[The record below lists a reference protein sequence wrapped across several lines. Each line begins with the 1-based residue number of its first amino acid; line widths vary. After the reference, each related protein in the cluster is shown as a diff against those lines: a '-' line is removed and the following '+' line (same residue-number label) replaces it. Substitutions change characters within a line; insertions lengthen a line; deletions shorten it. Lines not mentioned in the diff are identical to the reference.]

1 MRLSVRILL
10 CFLALPPLYARETKV
25 QRESLQC
32 YIERM
37 QQQNPD
43 LKPGSV
49 GSLWTDNGK
58 LVGIGADYKAA
69 RVGDLITILV
79 VQDVTAQNTGNVS
92 TARSFSASSG
102 ITALPAGVST
112 SKVSDL
118 FSPTST
124 QSLSGKTQ
132 AATSSTLRTS
142 LAGRVVAIL
151 PSGVLVIEAERQIT
165 MNNERQTVLLRG
177 LVRPRDVSPAN
188 TVPSNNIANL
198 EFELKGK
205 GVLSDGTRPPNF
217 LMRMLL
223 RLFGF

>member
-1 MRLSVRILL
+1 MRIWLAILLSVLTPSL
-10 CFLALPPLYARETKV
+10 HARETKV
-25 QRESLQC
+25 QRESLQS

-37 QQQNPD
+37 QQQSPD
-43 LKPGSV
+43 LKPSST

-58 LVGIGADYKAA
+58 LVGIGSDYKAA
-69 RVGDLITILV
+69 RVGDIITILV
-79 VQDVTAQNTGNVS
+79 IQDVTAQNTGNVAS
-92 TARSFSASSG
+92 ARSFSASSG

-132 AATSSTLRTS
+132 ATTSSTLRTS
-142 LAGRVVAIL
+142 VAGRIVAIL
-151 PSGVLVIEAERQIT
+151 PSGVLVVEAERQIT

-177 LVRPRDVSPAN
+177 LVRPGDVSPAN

>member
-1 MRLSVRILL
+1 MRFWSLLLLST
-10 CFLALPPLYARETKV
+10 LALPSLYARDAKV
-25 QRESLQC
+25 QRESLKS

-37 QQQNPD
+37 QEQSPD
-43 LKPGSV
+43 LKPGST

-58 LVGIGADYKAA
+58 LVGVSADYKAA

-79 VQDVTAQNTGNVS
+79 VQDVTAQNTGNLS
-92 TARSFSASSG
+92 TARSLSASSG
-102 ITALPAGVST
+102 ISALPANLST
-112 SKVSDL
+112 AKVEEL
-118 FSPTST
+118 FSPNST

-132 AATSSTLRTS
+132 ATTASTLRTR

-151 PSGVLVIEAERQIT
+151 SRGVLVVEAERQVT
-165 MNNERQTVLLRG
+165 MNNERQTILLRG
-177 LVRPRDVSPAN
+177 LVRPGDVAPNN
-188 TVPSNNIANL
+188 TVASNNIGNL

-217 LMRMLL
+217 LTRFLL